1 MKTIAKQQQSVALSS
16 CEAELYALQSVSQE
30 SIALAAFCMRVYS
43 GLQECRDN
51 QLGYTLMEPYS
62 ESALTLI
69 AGKDVPKKSQHVEI
83 RLNWTRSKIED
94 EELSLKYKQG
104 TENCSDMFTKCLST
118 KDFLRHRATLGF
130 TQLELPLSD
139 LELLQSLILSGVF
152 SGSDKQE
159 MAFVEVCCSPNSALQ
174 AACKVGRMPYVGIT
188 QGVQDPKI
196 LQEVKSFVNSQ
207 RGAYRWIHIHCSTP
221 CSSGSPLKHLNQKVD
236 ATRADEEWASI
247 MGAIEP
253 YLILGDSKSFEL
265 PKMNQ
270 IWQRGETK
278 KVLKNC
284 DLTYESEVALCQT
297 GVTNSDGVPVG
308 KRLKFFSTS
317 PCFAPC

>member
-1 MKTIAKQQQSVALSS
+1 M
-16 CEAELYALQSVSQE
+16 E
-30 SIALAAFCMRVYS
+30 S
-43 GLQECRDN
+43 D
-51 QLGYTLMEPYS
+51 S

-69 AGKDVPKKSQHVEI
+69 AGKDVPKKSRPIEI
-83 RLNWTRSKIED
+83 RLNWMRSKIES
-94 EELSLKYKQG
+94 EELLLKYKQG

-139 LELLQSLILSGVF
+139 LELLQSLILTGV

-174 AACKVGRMPYVGIT
+174 AACKVARMPYVGIT

-196 LQEVKSFVNSQ
+196 LQEVEAFVNSQ

-221 CSSGSPLKHLNQKVD
+221 CSSGSPLKHLSQKVE
-236 ATRADEEWASI
+236 ATPADEEWASI
-247 MGAIEP
+247 MGAIEG

-265 PKMNQ
+265 PKVNQ
-270 IWQRGETK
+270 IWQRAETK

-284 DLTYESEVALCQT
+284 GLTYESEVALCQT
-297 GVTNSDGVPVG
+297 GVTNASGVPVG

-317 PCFAPC
+317 PCFAHLLAKKFGECNCASHAEFGTVNWHKTGYYNKTLAKAILAAARSSRKEPC